1 VKLPHVALV
10 LLLPAALAAQTPH
23 QRLTGRVPA
32 LALPAI
38 DSLIGQAVAESLPT
52 EPLVQKALE
61 GSAKNIPPE
70 RLVSGVRRGLLQLR
84 DARAIL
90 TRALPVAKQPVP
102 EGHVAA
108 VAAALARGVDR
119 AIVERL
125 VAVAPADPP
134 GPALH
139 AEADLVAHRFDP
151 DSAASL
157 LVAARERGLRGE
169 RLLDVALA
177 ASHELQRDGGRTPGE
192 ALARVR
198 AMLPN
203 VPAAPAEH
211 AGAVTRR
218 GARRS

>member
-1 VKLPHVALV
+1 MKLPILALAV
-10 LLLPAALAAQTPH
+10 VLPAALLPAQTPH

-32 LALPAI
+32 TALPVI

-61 GSAKNIPPE
+61 GSAKSIPPE
-70 RLVSGVRRGLLQLR
+70 RLVAGVRRGLMQLR

-102 EGHVAA
+102 EGHIAA

-119 AIVERL
+119 KIVERL

-151 DSAASL
+151 EAAAAL
-157 LVAARERGLRGE
+157 LVAAREQGLRGE
-169 RLLDVALA
+169 RLLDVAAA
-177 ASHELQRDGGRTPGE
+177 ASHELQRDGGRTPDE

-198 AMLPN
+198 SMLPN
-203 VPAAPAEH
+203 VPAAPEA

-218 GARRS
+218 GTRRS